1 MLTTS
6 SELQDLTQ
14 ATESNMMYSSK
25 TEPEYFSVPVPVISH
40 NFLKTIAQE
49 YHVSKAEL
57 EVLSLAMQGESTAA
71 IASKLSISADAVRK
85 RLSEVYQK
93 FHISGRGPVKL
104 NKLQQLL
111 LKKCQEEP
119 IAPEIVRQPKI
130 DWGNAPDVS
139 VFYGRTEEIAILSHW
154 ILDQKCRLVAVLG
167 IGGMGKTVL
176 TVKLAQQIQE
186 QFDHLVWR
194 SLYLAPT
201 LPQLLSNLIT
211 TLSQGR
217 ELPNLNTIDEQMSW
231 LIDHLRSSRCLIIL
245 DGVESILRSGQ
256 LAGVYQPGYEIYD
269 QFFRRIAEEPSRSS
283 LLLTSREKIG
293 VISLLEADNSPV
305 RSWQLAG
312 LGAGAY
318 QLLKEKRLS
327 GQSDWESLIQGY
339 RGNPFMLKLAAI
351 TIQEVFDGDVTD
363 FINTTL
369 FTHDVSDFVQQLLQ
383 RLSEV
388 EAKILSQ
395 IAQGQSPLPL
405 PQLREHLSDVSYQD
419 ILSAIASLR
428 KRALVEKS
436 ERGFMLPPVLS
447 EVIKNYPKSS

>member
-1 MLTTS
+1 
-6 SELQDLTQ
+6 
-14 ATESNMMYSSK
+14 MMYSSK
-25 TEPEYFSVPVPVISH
+25 TEPEYFSAPVPVISH
-40 NFLKTIAQE
+40 KFLKTIAQE
-49 YHVSKAEL
+49 HHVSQAEL

-119 IAPEIVRQPKI
+119 LAEELVRQPKI

-139 VFYGRTEEIAILSHW
+139 VFYGRTEELSILSHW
-154 ILDQKCRLVAVLG
+154 ILEQKCRLVAVLG

-186 QFDHLVWR
+186 QFDYLVWR
-194 SLYLAPT
+194 SLYQAPT

-211 TLSQGR
+211 TLSPGK
-217 ELPNLNTIDEQMSW
+217 ELPNFNTIDEQISW
-231 LIDHLRSSRCLIIL
+231 LIDHFRSFRCLIIL

-283 LLLTSREKIG
+283 LILTSREKIR

-312 LGAGAY
+312 LGEGAY

-327 GQSDWESLIQGY
+327 GQSDWEFLIQDY

-369 FTHDVSDFVQQLLQ
+369 LTHDVSEFVQQILQ

-395 IAQGQSPLPL
+395 IAASKSPLTL
-405 PQLREHLSDVSYQD
+405 PQLREQLSELSYQD
-419 ILSAIASLR
+419 ILSAVASLR

-436 ERGFMLPPVLS
+436 ERGFMSPPVLS
-447 EVIKNYPKSS
+447 EVIKNYQK